1 MPPSSS
7 ESEPSSDSEAAKAAA
22 TDGASEPTG
31 MGRGAKSPTE
41 IPWAGWVEVFS
52 RVIDQ
57 LGGGRIASLAA
68 SAAYFGTLALFPAL
82 IATFSLYALL
92 ANPETLERQ
101 VAELSVALPDA
112 ARHLVLSEIRSITA
126 SSGGLSAGFVAS
138 LFASLFVASSGVVA
152 LIDTVNFAYKEE
164 ETRGFLVLRWLAV
177 RLALG
182 LSLFVCFSVGSLTLV
197 PILSAYTG
205 LGDDLGRVISIVRW
219 PLLGLA
225 VMAGLGVLYRVAPN
239 RSPPKVRWVVPGAVL
254 ATVIWLLASLGL
266 SVYVE
271 NFADYS
277 KTYGAVGA
285 VAILLLWFYVS
296 SFAIAVGAS
305 LNAALEHQTRVDT
318 TIGPEAPMGER
329 LAAVA
334 DSLGEI
340 TPSRPF
346 KEVVLSFF
354 RSLVDPRRD
363 RKRVAGESSTP
374 EAAAVPEPPAGQANC
389 PSGEFCPT
397 PARDTASAPSDRQ

>member
-7 ESEPSSDSEAAKAAA
+7 EAAGAA
-22 TDGASEPTG
+22 TTTVSGDGAG
-31 MGRGAKSPTE
+31 MGRSARSPIE
-41 IPWAGWVEVFS
+41 IPWAGWFEVLS

-57 LGGGRIASLAA
+57 LLGGRIASLAA

-92 ANPETLERQ
+92 ANPETLVRQ
-101 VAELSVALPDA
+101 VSELSVALPGA
-112 ARHLVLSEIRSITA
+112 ARDLVLSEIRSITA
-126 SSGGLSAGFVAS
+126 SPRSLSAGFVAS
-138 LFASLFVASSGVVA
+138 LLASLFVASSGVVA
-152 LIDTVNFAYKEE
+152 LIDTVNFAYHEE

-182 LSLFVCFSVGSLTLV
+182 LSLFVFLSVGSLTVV

-205 LGDDLGRVISIVRW
+205 LGDHLGRLISVLRW
-219 PLLGLA
+219 PFLGLA
-225 VMAGLGVLYRVAPN
+225 VMVGLGVLYRVAPN
-239 RSPPKVRWVVPGAVL
+239 RSPPKLRWVVPGAVL

-296 SFAIAVGAS
+296 SFAIAAGAS
-305 LNAALEHQTRVDT
+305 LNASLEHQTRVDT
-318 TIGPEAPMGER
+318 TVGPDAPMGKR
-329 LAAVA
+329 LAVVA
-334 DSLGEI
+334 DTLGVV

-346 KEVVLSFF
+346 KKVVLDFF
-354 RSLVDPRRD
+354 KSLVAPRRD
-363 RKRVAGESSTP
+363 RKR
-374 EAAAVPEPPAGQANC
+374 AA
-389 PSGEFCPT
+389 
-397 PARDTASAPSDRQ
+397 DAPSRAPGTAT